1 MRTQSNIQ
9 DVAPC
14 EQSYRLQV
22 VGCYSDY
29 APVLSNVQC
38 NLKVKVTLNP
48 IQDVHFW
55 AAHGWGGGAKRSP
68 SLKYLTHILQ
78 WWNLAQLHLTIEDPK
93 KIWITWHTPWLLLTS
108 VFFSPEISKFCYI
121 KKYRYRLHFSTK
133 FLIILDFLESLKIS
147 LINLVISLMMST
159 KIATQV
165 FLKWRYF
172 QIKVMTS

>member
-55 AAHGWGGGAKRSP
+55 AAHGWGGGGKKAPLPKISDTYTAMMKFGTVTPYHRRSKK
-68 SLKYLTHILQ
+68 SMNHVTH
-78 WWNLAQLHLTIEDPK
+78 T
-93 KIWITWHTPWLLLTS
+93 LTS
-108 VFFSPEISKFCYI
+108 ADISIFF
-121 KKYRYRLHFSTK
+121 TG
-133 FLIILDFLESLKIS
+133 
-147 LINLVISLMMST
+147 N
-159 KIATQV
+159 
-165 FLKWRYF
+165 
-172 QIKVMTS
+172 